1 MVDLIGLW
9 SHGLAALLYGAL
21 AVWQLRHWQGEKRSR
36 PLVAAFAVM
45 ALWAIF
51 VAFLGTHH
59 LLSGL
64 AESARNFAFLA
75 FMYAIVRGAA
85 QVERQRSVRA
95 VYTSVAGVIGLQIVI
110 AGVLPRF
117 EDNAIVYSA
126 LLSTAHVLGLTIAAG
141 SLVLVHNLYG
151 QAAPDSRWGIRLPM
165 IALAGMWAYDLHLYT
180 VAYLT
185 REPVGDLFA
194 MRGAIAAMLVP
205 LFALASR
212 RNAQWRMHLSRAA
225 TFQSISLIA
234 ILAYLILMMSATQA
248 VEVVGGEWVRIG
260 QIGLVF
266 TMTVAA
272 CIFLP
277 SGKARAWLSV
287 MLSKHFFEHRYDY
300 REEWLRFTRTVA
312 LGGDDAA
319 PIGERVVKALADI
332 AGAPG
337 GLLLLADP
345 GHRLTPAAR
354 WNWHHPAAHTE
365 AVDPALIGFLE
376 ARAHVLDLEAAG
388 RRGLLHDGENVPIPS
403 WMIEGDHA
411 WAAIPLL
418 HSDALVGLVIL
429 EHPFVRRPLDWE
441 DFDLFRTAGI
451 QAASYLAEARS
462 QVALANSQR
471 FDEFNR
477 RFAFIMHDIKNLVS
491 QLSLVARNAERHAE
505 NPEFRADMIATL
517 QSSVKKMNDLLAR
530 LSRGKNA
537 ETEPLRLVPLQ
548 PILNAIAETKQRS
561 HPIQLWG
568 SAGVIVRADPVRLEQ
583 AIAHLVQNA
592 IDASRPGEPVRIL
605 CDGQGAE
612 IGIDVI
618 DSGAGMSS
626 DFIRTRLFQPFA
638 STKDGGF
645 GIGAFEAR
653 SLIAAMGGRL
663 EVESREGEG
672 SRFTIILPAGQVA
685 EQPQVERQPLL
696 ERKHA

>member
-1 MVDLIGLW
+1 MLGLVGLW

-21 AVWQLRHWQGEKRSR
+21 AVWQLRHWNGEKRNR

-51 VAFLGTHH
+51 IALLGPYH

-75 FMYAIVRGAA
+75 FMYGIVRGAA
-85 QVERQRSVRA
+85 EIGRQRAVRV
-95 VYTSVAGVIGLQIVI
+95 VYTTVAGVIGLQIVV
-110 AGVLPRF
+110 AGVIPRF
-117 EDNAIVYSA
+117 EANPVVFGA
-126 LLSTAHVLGLTIAAG
+126 LLTTAHVLGLTIAAG

-151 QAAPDSRWGIRLPM
+151 QASPDSRWGIRLPM

-180 VAYLT
+180 IAYLT
-185 REPVGDLFA
+185 REPVEDLIA

-212 RNAQWRMHLSRAA
+212 RNAHWKMHLSRAA
-225 TFQSISLIA
+225 TFQSISVIA

-248 VEVVGGEWVRIG
+248 LEVIGGEWVRIG
-260 QIGLVF
+260 QIGLIFV
-266 TMTVAA
+266 MTVAA
-272 CIFLP
+272 SIFLP
-277 SGKARAWLSV
+277 SGKARAWLGV
-287 MLSKHFFEHRYDY
+287 MLAKHFFEHRYDY
-300 REEWLRFTRTVA
+300 REEWLRFTRTVG

-319 PIGERVVKALADI
+319 PIGDRVVKALADI
-332 AGAPG
+332 AGAPA
-337 GLLLLADP
+337 GLLLLADANY
-345 GHRLTPAAR
+345 RLTPGAR
-354 WNWHHPAAHTE
+354 WNWRHPESGTQ
-365 AVDPALIGFLE
+365 AVDPAFFRFLE
-376 ARAHVLDLEAAG
+376 TKAHVLDLGALRHRKPVHNGAVVPVPGWMTEGGHSWAG
-388 RRGLLHDGENVPIPS
+388 
-403 WMIEGDHA
+403 
-411 WAAIPLL
+411 IPLL
-418 HSDALVGLVIL
+418 HSDHLVGLVIL
-429 EHPFVRRPLDWE
+429 EHPILRRPLDWE

-451 QAASYLAEARS
+451 QAASYLAESRS
-462 QVALANSQR
+462 QEALADSQR

-530 LSRGKNA
+530 LSRGKGA
-537 ETEPLRLVPLQ
+537 EPEQLRPVELRG
-548 PILNAIAETKQRS
+548 ILSTIAEHKRRS
-561 HPIQLWG
+561 HPVELFG
-568 SAGVIVRADPVRLEQ
+568 DCALTVRADPARLEQ
-583 AIAHLVQNA
+583 AIAHVVQNA

-605 CDGQGAE
+605 CGRHGAE
-612 IGIDVI
+612 ITVDVI
-618 DSGAGMSS
+618 DSGIGMSAE
-626 DFIRTRLFQPFA
+626 FIRTRLFQPFA

-653 SLIAAMGGRL
+653 SLIAAMGGRI

-672 SRFTIILPAGQVA
+672 SRFTIILPAGQA
-685 EQPQVERQPLL
+685 TAQPEIERM
-696 ERKHA
+696 RA